1 MKVEITERSAIHV
14 AAIRHHGAPELEIQ
28 TVRKMIDWRIANG
41 AKPAPHTTFALYY
54 ADPATTSA
62 DDYFM
67 DSCVAFEPPIAAN
80 PQGAVARQIPGGGYA
95 MARDVGSR
103 FNNRAAAYLYREWL
117 PESGYLLDV
126 NRPMIFD
133 YVNVGPAVA
142 PADMIT
148 EVYLPIVLA

>member
-1 MKVEITERSAIHV
+1 MKVEITERSVINV
-14 AAIRHHGAPELEIQ
+14 AAIRHHGAPEQEMQ

-54 ADPATTSA
+54 ADPAITPA

-67 DSCVAFEPPIAAN
+67 DSCVAFEPPVAPN
-80 PQGAVARQIPGGGYA
+80 PQGAVARQIPAGLYA
-95 MARDVGSR
+95 TARDVGSR
-103 FNNRAAAYLYREWL
+103 FNNQAAAYLYREWL
-117 PESGYLLDV
+117 PQSGYLLDT
-126 NRPMIFD
+126 NRPMVFD

-148 EVYLPIVLA
+148 DVYLPITLA